1 MVRTRVL
8 APNLGFL
15 AQLGDFWCCHPGPL
29 VLFTVFSSVK
39 LKAIFSG
46 LTGSQAVLVCKG
58 SHTKVPQTGRL
69 QQHKFI
75 LSQF

>member
-8 APNLGFL
+8 VTARGFL
-15 AQLGDFWCCHPGPL
+15 ARLGDFWCCHPGPL

-39 LKAIFSG
+39 LKAISSG
-46 LTGSQAVLVCKG
+46 LTGSQTVLVCKG
-58 SHTKVPQTGRL
+58 SHNKVPQTGGL

-75 LSQF
+75 LLQF